1 MYLEF
6 FTKQTHDDTKT
17 RLACT
22 PYLCVLD
29 AQNGFLIQFIK
40 ILLSK
45 IYILWLY

>member
-6 FTKQTHDDTKT
+6 FTKQTHDDTKN
-17 RLACT
+17 RLART
-22 PYLCVLD
+22 PDLCVLD

-45 IYILWLY
+45 FYINF